1 MPATN
6 LKSIFFFVLC
16 FSFGLSV
23 FFSISENI
31 DISRDPAAIDGKVFQ
46 ISSLSSA
53 QIKKHLEHKIK
64 IFPTT
69 DGKKSIQ
76 LSGFSSALCKTY
88 SKIEFE
94 FQAEGIAVAGIP
106 PTMKVTSPCQAG
118 QDPAEISLLEIPIDM
133 LLKEKPKNS
142 QYSFVGFNSQLEF
155 SNSADEWPR
164 QWVLI
169 KVQFIS
175 SEGKN
180 KLIQFGRSIAS
191 ENESDRPVVLEF

>member
-1 MPATN
+1 MPTTN
-6 LKSIFFFVLC
+6 IKSIFFFVLC

-46 ISSLSSA
+46 ISSLSNA
-53 QIKKHLEHKIK
+53 QIKKHLEQKIK

-69 DGKKSIQ
+69 EGKKSIQ
-76 LSGFSSALCKTY
+76 LSGFSSALCKSY
-88 SKIEFE
+88 SKIELE
-94 FQAEGIAVAGIP
+94 FQAEGIAVGGAP
-106 PTMKVTSPCQAG
+106 PTMKISAPCQAG
-118 QDPAEISLLEIPIDM
+118 QDPAEMSLLEIPIEM

-142 QYSFVGFNSQLEF
+142 NYSFSGYNTQLEF
-155 SNSADEWPR
+155 ANSADEWPR

-169 KVQFIS
+169 KVQFFS

-191 ENESDRPVVLEF
+191 DGESDRPVVLEF